1 MSFPIRGML
10 DFGSNALKLVVCE
23 FREDTL
29 YDLYDEEVVTKLG
42 SGILKSGK
50 LSDEAISR
58 TLDATT
64 KLLNEID
71 NLHLDSLDAIGTW
84 ALRNCSNL
92 DQFKKLL
99 NDKFDLDLRILNPSE
114 EAAAGYLAV
123 KKEFSDRTDA
133 SVTFDLGGGSGE
145 ICYGSGNLPEKFSS
159 MEIGARN
166 MYRRAT
172 VSDPPTSN
180 EIEQIALLTN
190 QILNENHIDC
200 YKGRLRLIGGAAA
213 TLAGYAQGLIPEYIK
228 EMPDFLS
235 LEMLDILISKLSR
248 MSVQE
253 RQKVRFVNPDRAD
266 VVLHGAIIFRE
277 LMRSLNQSYA
287 KISLRGLQ
295 HGLYEAERIG
305 LPIDLDAP
313 IVKLPKVVFPPLTR
327 DDRNGEVLFILRTS
341 EGKIWLQRKFEYP
354 AGIYRLPGGGV
365 DLGEASCDAII
376 REVKEETSISNSRPI
391 PMGRLTYVGPNDEP
405 INWFSD
411 LYLVDLGDFY
421 PTPEDDEEGIED
433 WVAEYP
439 VDGFDMWISKL
450 ENMDDERR
458 EWGIFR
464 AAAMHYIKSL
474 SKRNAI

>member
-23 FREDTL
+23 FREETL
-29 YDLYDEEVVTKLG
+29 HDLYDEEVVTRLG
-42 SGILKSGK
+42 SGTLTSGK
-50 LSDEAISR
+50 LSDEAIDR
-58 TLDATT
+58 TLDATK

-123 KKEFSDRTDA
+123 KKEFPDRTDA
-133 SVTFDLGGGSGE
+133 TVTFDLGGGSGE
-145 ICYGSGNLPEKFSS
+145 ICYGTGHLPEKFSS

-166 MYRRAT
+166 MYRRSP
-172 VSDPPTSN
+172 VSDPPTSC

-190 QILNENHIDC
+190 QILDKNRIDGF
-200 YKGRLRLIGGAAA
+200 KGKLCLIGGAAA
-213 TLAGYAQGLIPEYIK
+213 TLAGYAQGLIPEYKK

-235 LEMLDILISKLSR
+235 LEMLDLLISKLSQ

-253 RQKVRFVNPDRAD
+253 RQSVRFVNPDRAD

-277 LMRSLNQSYA
+277 LMRRLDQSSA
-287 KISLRGLQ
+287 MISLRGLQ
-295 HGLYEAERIG
+295 HGLFEAEHIG
-305 LPIDLDAP
+305 LPMDLEAP
-313 IVKLPKVVFPPLTR
+313 KVKLPKVVFPPLTR
-327 DDRNGEVLFILRTS
+327 DDRNGEVLFILRNR

-365 DLGEASCDAII
+365 DLGEASQDAIY
-376 REVKEETSISNSRPI
+376 REVKEETSFPNPRSIPI
-391 PMGRLTYVGPNDEP
+391 GRLTYIGPNNEP

-411 LYLVDLGDFY
+411 LYLVDLGDYY
-421 PTPEDDEEGIED
+421 PTPEDEEEGIED
-433 WVAEYP
+433 WVAEFP
-439 VDGFDMWISKL
+439 IVGFDKWISKL
-450 ENMDDERR
+450 ENMDEERK

-464 AAAMHYIKSL
+464 AAAMHYIKAL
-474 SKRNAI
+474 SARNAI